1 MAFDL
6 IPLALTAGLGGFVD
20 NKVEM
25 GGWEGGGLVKLPCS
39 KFDSH
44 ACLDFTSR
52 GASDAVEDDMS
63 S

>member
-25 GGWEGGGLVKLPCS
+25 GVGCGGGGGLVKLPCS

-44 ACLDFTSR
+44 ACLNFTSR
-52 GASDAVEDDMS
+52 SL
-63 S
+63 

>member
-25 GGWEGGGLVKLPCS
+25 GVGGG
-39 KFDSH
+39 
-44 ACLDFTSR
+44 ACKTALLK
-52 GASDAVEDDMS
+52 V
-63 S
+63 